1 MPKNRKQVAEN
12 ARSDGARATAA
23 ALRGIPASPG
33 VVIGPAFLFGD
44 ILGEVEA
51 KRIEP
56 SEVETEIARLDDAV
70 ELVKKELTL
79 DAERISSEL
88 GDSEAGIFLVHAMIL
103 EDVRFLDTI
112 RDRIRTDLVNAE
124 SVIAAEMTHMS
135 SVLMASDDSYLRDR
149 SYDITDIGK
158 RVIERMLGVWAHC
171 PLTHP
176 MIVVANELRASDT
189 VSMDRGRVLGFVT
202 EHGGREAHAAIL
214 SRALGVPAVVGVP
227 SITGLVR
234 SGELLIVDGSTG
246 DVFVNPPPEMLAR
259 YSTKREEEAVAWA
272 ALAPFVEKPTSTSD
286 GVCVKL
292 MANISSV
299 EEARDAAAV
308 NVDGIGLFRTEMLF
322 MAEGLGISEDEQYE
336 VYRSV
341 AEIMGT
347 RPVTIRTL
355 DIGGDKFVGSENPLQ
370 EHNPHL
376 GYRSIR
382 ISLDNPELFTRQMRA
397 ILRAGLHGN
406 VRVLWPMIS
415 CVDELRAA
423 KTCLED
429 AKRALREGGVE
440 FLEDVPIGAMIEIPS
455 AVMVADRLA
464 AESDFMSIGTNDL
477 IQYTLAV
484 DRGNVQVDHLYRPHD
499 PAVLALI
506 RRTVESGLAADVPVA
521 VCGEMAGTVSYI
533 PLLLGLG
540 VRELSATPSRILL
553 ARRSVCET
561 DSREAGELA
570 ERVMSAATVAEAGE
584 ILGISSPSGR

>member
-1 MPKNRKQVAEN
+1 MPENKKRMAEN
-12 ARSDGARATAA
+12 ARGDGAEATAA
-23 ALRGIPASPG
+23 ALRGIPVSPG
-33 VVIGPAFLFGD
+33 VVIGPVFLFGD

-51 KRIEP
+51 RRIQP
-56 SEVETEIARLDDAV
+56 SEVEAEIARLDDAV
-70 ELVKKELTL
+70 KLVKKELTS
-79 DAERISSEL
+79 DIERISSEL

-103 EDVRFLDTI
+103 EDAKFLDTM
-112 RDRIRTDLVNAE
+112 RSGIRTDLLNAE
-124 SVIAAEMTHMS
+124 SVVAAEMKRMS

-158 RVIERMLGVWAHC
+158 RMIERMLGVWAHC

-234 SGELLIVDGSTG
+234 SGELLIVDGNTG
-246 DVFVNPPPEMLAR
+246 EVFVNPSPEMLDR
-259 YSTKREEEAVAWA
+259 YSTKQEEEAVAWA
-272 ALAPFVEKPTSTSD
+272 ALSPFVEKSTSMSD
-286 GVCVKL
+286 GVRVKL

-322 MAEGLGISEDEQYE
+322 MAAGLGVSENEQYE

-341 AEIMGT
+341 AEIMGKK
-347 RPVTIRTL
+347 PVTIRTL
-355 DIGGDKFVGSENPLQ
+355 DIGGDKFVGPENPLQ

-382 ISLDNPELFTRQMRA
+382 VLLDNPELFIRQMRA

-406 VRVLWPMIS
+406 VRILWPMIS

-423 KTCLED
+423 KICLED
-429 AKRALREGGVE
+429 AKRTLTEGGVE
-440 FLEDVPIGAMIEIPS
+440 YQEDVPIGAMIEIPS

-464 AESDFMSIGTNDL
+464 AESDFLSIGTNDL
-477 IQYTLAV
+477 VQYTLAV
-484 DRGNVQVDHLYRPHD
+484 DRGNVKVDHLYRPHD
-499 PAVLALI
+499 PAVLAMI
-506 RRTVESGLAADVPVA
+506 QRTVESGLVADVPVS
-521 VCGEMAGTVSYI
+521 VCGEMAGTASYI

-540 VRELSATPSRILL
+540 VRELSATPNRVLL
-553 ARRSVCET
+553 ARRSICET
-561 DSREAGELA
+561 DSREARGLA
-570 ERVMSAATVAEAGE
+570 ERVISAATVAEAGE
-584 ILGISSPSGR
+584 ILGISSPRG